1 MEGAMEMFATLVN
14 TAAIIIGAIV
24 GMLFKEGI
32 PEGMKDTIMQ
42 GMGLAVML
50 IGLQMALQAENVIL
64 VIISLVLGGI
74 LGEWWKL
81 DQRLNHLGEAIKQ
94 KANIKDGYFV
104 EGFVNASLIFCIGAM
119 AILGSIEAG
128 LNHNY
133 TILLTKST
141 LDGIMAMVLASSL
154 GIGVVFSA
162 VIVLFY
168 QGSITLLAGVL
179 QGALTEMVINYITAT
194 GGLLIMG
201 IGLSIANIKQINTIN
216 LLPAVF
222 VVAALAWM
230 MGA

>member
-154 GIGVVFSA
+154 GIGVAFSA

>member
-1 MEGAMEMFATLVN
+1 MFATLVN

-154 GIGVVFSA
+154 GIGVAFSA

-201 IGLSIANIKQINTIN
+201 IGLNIANIKQINTIN